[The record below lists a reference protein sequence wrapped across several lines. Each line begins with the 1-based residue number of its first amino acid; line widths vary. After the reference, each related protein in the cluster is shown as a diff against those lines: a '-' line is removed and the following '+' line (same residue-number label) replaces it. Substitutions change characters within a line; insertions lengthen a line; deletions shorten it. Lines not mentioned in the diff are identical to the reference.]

1 MRVTKSSYVLII
13 RWLAGWQVRWI
24 RAMYTDF
31 TTFKNDQELLISA
44 TDDTQTFDYVEGFVV
59 VNDGNVLNGW
69 GSVPFAPG
77 QISAAMIPPQ
87 AGKVLYYLE
96 VTKTYTAEDLHTLD
110 QVKYSQPP
118 SSPTEQFNPSSKHH
132 QFINQSIHPSIHPF
146 IPW

>member
-1 MRVTKSSYVLII
+1 MRVTKLCAYM
-13 RWLAGWQVRWI
+13 LAGWQVRWI

-87 AGKVLYYLE
+87 AGTVLYYLE
-96 VTKTYTAEDLHTLD
+96 VTKTYTAEELHTLD
-110 QVKYSQPP
+110 QVSTYNHLHHLLRL
-118 SSPTEQFNPSSKHH
+118 PTEQLVNRESTTNSS
-132 QFINQSIHPSIHPF
+132 INQSIHPF